1 MPKERL
7 QDIRKA
13 RPSDDEEQGIYESPN
28 SQFLPEEERSSL
40 EEGSSSQG
48 CEGDEEK
55 PRRENTLSILT
66 KRFMKLIKSKE
77 NFVLDINEATRELG
91 VQKRRIYDITNVLE
105 GIGYIQKIHKNKMKW
120 VGGTMNLESAKEVL
134 ILDQEI
140 EKCLQQAQVAEEE
153 ILLLTR
159 RLRK

>member
-1 MPKERL
+1 
-7 QDIRKA
+7 
-13 RPSDDEEQGIYESPN
+13 
-28 SQFLPEEERSSL
+28 
-40 EEGSSSQG
+40 
-48 CEGDEEK
+48 
-55 PRRENTLSILT
+55 
-66 KRFMKLIKSKE
+66 
-77 NFVLDINEATRELG
+77 
-91 VQKRRIYDITNVLE
+91 
-105 GIGYIQKIHKNKMKW
+105 MKW